1 MHLEILPWICY
12 NIHVLPWSHIRIST
26 KLVPAGFLEMGMKCG
41 ITKNSSHWHLRA
53 WPQIICVC
61 WRMSPFFAIFP
72 SLYYIWTPCPMPP
85 SHAPIKAQHTTPH
98 HILFTKVYSVAFL
111 HLSITTKQTKAPLS
125 QTKPAMAAIVVEA
138 RDVADIE
145 GRSLSADAPSS
156 DAPAPSPDSSS
167 SPSDAPSGSSSSDA

>member
-1 MHLEILPWICY
+1 
-12 NIHVLPWSHIRIST
+12 
-26 KLVPAGFLEMGMKCG
+26 
-41 ITKNSSHWHLRA
+41 
-53 WPQIICVC
+53 
-61 WRMSPFFAIFP
+61 
-72 SLYYIWTPCPMPP
+72 MPP

-125 QTKPAMAAIVVEA
+125 QTKPTMAAIVVAPFAVEA

>member
-1 MHLEILPWICY
+1 
-12 NIHVLPWSHIRIST
+12 
-26 KLVPAGFLEMGMKCG
+26 
-41 ITKNSSHWHLRA
+41 
-53 WPQIICVC
+53 
-61 WRMSPFFAIFP
+61 
-72 SLYYIWTPCPMPP
+72 MPP
-85 SHAPIKAQHTTPH
+85 SHAPIKAHHTTPH

-125 QTKPAMAAIVVEA
+125 QTKPTMARAMFLALLLLAAIVVAPFAVEA